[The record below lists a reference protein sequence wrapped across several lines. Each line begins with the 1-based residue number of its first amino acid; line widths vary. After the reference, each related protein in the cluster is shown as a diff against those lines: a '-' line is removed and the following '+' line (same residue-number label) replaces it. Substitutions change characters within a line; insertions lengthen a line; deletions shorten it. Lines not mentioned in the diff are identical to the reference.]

1 MTEIEIKFWRP
12 LSLQLYMA
20 GMENSWS
27 IHIFSHILM
36 YSEKQHQVYTT
47 QAFFFLYQL
56 IQ

>member
-47 QAFFFLYQL
+47 QAFFFS
-56 IQ
+56 IN